1 MLVEFGDFSFWFL
14 SCYLFCSKLI
24 QWLNMAC
31 PCVSWAWHKNSRMMG
46 FQLMHCGLKQVNT
59 KLQTLL
65 DQFFIKKYFSREAFR
80 AIMTYSNYSVTKH
93 NTHFIAFWKLYF
105 YFRIYFLIYCLFF
118 CLKKYSLDSLA
129 IATAAMEMLGGKE
142 ALASCRTDQIMADAA
157 YVVLTRDSRA
167 RTGEFLIDE
176 DVLIEVGVTDF
187 EPYACVPGMS
197 SWEDRVTGFR
207 LGSGKDKRKER
218 RDVYFEEFSWTMF
231 TD

>member
-1 MLVEFGDFSFWFL
+1 
-14 SCYLFCSKLI
+14 
-24 QWLNMAC
+24 
-31 PCVSWAWHKNSRMMG
+31 
-46 FQLMHCGLKQVNT
+46 
-59 KLQTLL
+59 
-65 DQFFIKKYFSREAFR
+65 
-80 AIMTYSNYSVTKH
+80 
-93 NTHFIAFWKLYF
+93 
-105 YFRIYFLIYCLFF
+105 
-118 CLKKYSLDSLA
+118 
-129 IATAAMEMLGGKE
+129 MEMLGGKE